1 MRVGDFFRFG
11 LINLSRRKARTI
23 LTALSMMIGVM
34 CIIVLI
40 SVGIGYE
47 QSYRET
53 VESMGSL
60 TKIDVTPQQDRNRVS
75 ALLNDKAVEAF
86 KGMEGVEAATPV
98 VQTSAYLKSSKY
110 VTMVKLYGIDLATA
124 GSFQLTPTAGELPGP
139 GIRLKPEVMLTDD
152 VAASFADPNH
162 DWEDALD
169 DEGNPLVDP
178 LNDSVKLT
186 FDYATLTGEQTAGA
200 DGRAL
205 PGGTLYNLRTTALCS
220 TLNYTFST
228 SAFLDRERLEEWIT
242 AGTQGQAGRSG
253 QTSGASGQSGR
264 SGQAAGTS
272 GQSGQSGAGTS
283 GQSGSGQTQSGQ
295 SSAQSGGG
303 SGTSGQ
309 SREQERGGTGSRGG
323 RDDEKTYDLVWV
335 KASSV
340 DQVQRISEVIRDA
353 GFQTYSLNDMLETVR
368 TQSRQIQGMLG
379 AIGLVA
385 MLVSGIGI
393 ANTMMMSINERTKE
407 VGVLKVLGSDLKDI
421 ALMFLI
427 EAFLVG
433 IIGGLGGLG
442 LSYGMGKVIPKAFEA
457 MEVRSVIP
465 WWLAVSGVAFAG
477 VVALLSAMLPA
488 LNAMRISPNAAIR
501 SE

>member
-1 MRVGDFFRFG
+1 MRAGDFFRFG

-98 VQTSAYLKSSKY
+98 VQSSAYLKSSKY
-110 VTMVKLYGIDLATA
+110 VTMVKLYGIDLSTA
-124 GSFQLTPTAGELPGP
+124 ASFQLTPIAGELPGP
-139 GIRLKPEVMLTDD
+139 GIRFKPEAMLTDD

-186 FDYATLTGEQTAGA
+186 FDYATLTGEQTAGE

-228 SAFLDRERLEEWIT
+228 SAFLDRERLEEWI
-242 AGTQGQAGRSG
+242 S
-253 QTSGASGQSGR
+253 
-264 SGQAAGTS
+264 AGTS
-272 GQSGQSGAGTS
+272 GQS
-283 GQSGSGQTQSGQ
+283 Q
-295 SSAQSGGG
+295 SSVQSQSGGA

-309 SREQERGGTGSRGG
+309 SREQERGGTGGK
-323 RDDEKTYDLVWV
+323 DEEKTYDLVWV
-335 KASSV
+335 KASAV
-340 DQVQRISEVIRDA
+340 DQVQQISEVIREA

-421 ALMFLI
+421 ALMFLT

-442 LSYGMGKVIPKAFEA
+442 LSYGMGRVIPKAFEA

-465 WWLAVSGVAFAG
+465 WWLAVGGVAFAG
-477 VVALLSAMLPA
+477 VVALLSAMAPA
-488 LNAMRISPNAAIR
+488 LNAMRISPNEAIR

>member
-1 MRVGDFFRFG
+1 MRAGDFFRFG

-86 KGMEGVEAATPV
+86 KGMEGVEAVTPV
-98 VQTSAYLKSSKY
+98 VQSSAYLKSSKY
-110 VTMVKLYGIDLATA
+110 VTMVKLYGIDLNTA
-124 GSFQLTPTAGELPGP
+124 ASFQLAPIAGELPGP
-139 GIRLKPEVMLTDD
+139 GIRFKPEVMLTDD

-186 FDYATLTGEQTAGA
+186 FDYATLTGEQTAGE

-228 SAFLDRERLEEWIT
+228 SAFLDRERLEEWI
-242 AGTQGQAGRSG
+242 S
-253 QTSGASGQSGR
+253 
-264 SGQAAGTS
+264 AGTS
-272 GQSGQSGAGTS
+272 GQTGRSSGASSQAQLGE
-283 GQSGSGQTQSGQ
+283 
-295 SSAQSGGG
+295 SSAQSQSSGA

-309 SREQERGGTGSRGG
+309 SREQERGGTAGRGG
-323 RDDEKTYDLVWV
+323 RDEEKTYDLVWV
-335 KASSV
+335 KASAV
-340 DQVQRISEVIRDA
+340 DQVQQISEVIREA

-421 ALMFLI
+421 ALMFLT

-442 LSYGMGKVIPKAFEA
+442 LSYGMGRVIPKAFEA

-465 WWLAVSGVAFAG
+465 WWLAVGGVAFAG
-477 VVALLSAMLPA
+477 VVALLSAMAPA
-488 LNAMRISPNAAIR
+488 LNAMRISPNEAIR

>member
-1 MRVGDFFRFG
+1 MRAGDFFRFG

-98 VQTSAYLKSSKY
+98 VQSSAYLKSSKY
-110 VTMVKLYGIDLATA
+110 VTMVKLYGIDLSTA
-124 GSFQLTPTAGELPGP
+124 ASFQLTPTEGELPGP
-139 GIRLKPEVMLTDD
+139 GIRFKPEVMLTDD

-186 FDYATLTGEQTAGA
+186 FDYATLTGEQTAGE

-228 SAFLDRERLEEWIT
+228 SAFLDRERLEEWIS
-242 AGTQGQAGRSG
+242 AGTSG
-253 QTSGASGQSGR
+253 QTGRSSGASGQSG
-264 SGQAAGTS
+264 S
-272 GQSGQSGAGTS
+272 GQSQSSPA
-283 GQSGSGQTQSGQ
+283 QSGQ
-295 SSAQSGGG
+295 SSAQSQAGGV

-309 SREQERGGTGSRGG
+309 SREQERGGTAGRGG
-323 RDDEKTYDLVWV
+323 KDDEKTYDLVWV
-335 KASSV
+335 KASAV
-340 DQVQRISEVIRDA
+340 DQVQQISEVIREA

-421 ALMFLI
+421 ALMFLT

-442 LSYGMGKVIPKAFEA
+442 LSYGMGRVIPKAFEA

-465 WWLAVSGVAFAG
+465 WWLAVGGVAFAG
-477 VVALLSAMLPA
+477 VVALLSAMAPA
-488 LNAMRISPNAAIR
+488 LNAMRISPNEAIR